1 MVFKFKLGR
10 GQFYE
15 PWQSGLRAVGQSS
28 AMQRVALQA
37 ARDIAGTAESVGY
50 SKYAAAPYTVTA
62 GRSNES
68 RAGAIAYE
76 SERDFRDARDETLK
90 RTAAAMGRRPS

>member
-1 MVFKFKLGR
+1 MAFKFKLGR

-15 PWQSGLRAVGQSS
+15 PWQSGIRSVAQSG
-28 AMQRVALQA
+28 AMQRVTLQA
-37 ARDIAGTAESVGY
+37 ARSIAGTAQSSGY
-50 SKYAAAPYTVTA
+50 STYAAAPYTVTA

-76 SERDFRDARDETLK
+76 AERNFQDVRDERLK

>member
-1 MVFKFKLGR
+1 MAFRWKLGR

-15 PWQSGLRAVGQSS
+15 PWQSGIRSVAQSG
-28 AMQRVALQA
+28 AMQRVTLQA
-37 ARDIAGTAESVGY
+37 ARSIAGTAQSSGY
-50 SKYAAAPYTVTA
+50 SKYAASPYTVTA

-76 SERDFRDARDETLK
+76 SERDFRDARDEVLK
-90 RTAAAMGRRPS
+90 RTATAMGRRTA

>member
-1 MVFKFKLGR
+1 MAGFRFRLGR

-15 PWQSGLRAVGQSS
+15 PWQSGLRAVGQSA
-28 AMQRVALQA
+28 AMQRVALQV
-37 ARDIAGTAESVGY
+37 ARDISGTAESVGY

-90 RTAAAMGRRPS
+90 RTAAAMGRRG

>member
-1 MVFKFKLGR
+1 MAFKFKLGR

-15 PWQSGLRAVGQSS
+15 PWQSGIRSVAQSG
-28 AMQRVALQA
+28 AMQRVTLQA
-37 ARDIAGTAESVGY
+37 ARSIAGTAQSSGY
-50 SKYAAAPYTVTA
+50 STYAGAPYTVTS

-68 RAGAIAYE
+68 RAGAIVYE

-90 RTAAAMGRRPS
+90 RTAAAMGRRVA